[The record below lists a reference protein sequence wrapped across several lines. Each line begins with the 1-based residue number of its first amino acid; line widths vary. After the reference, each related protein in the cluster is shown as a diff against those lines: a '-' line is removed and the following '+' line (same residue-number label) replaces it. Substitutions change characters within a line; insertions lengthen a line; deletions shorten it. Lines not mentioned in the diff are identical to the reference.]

1 MTWLYKKK
9 KAKAR
14 SPAIRRRA
22 HGKNH
27 GTAALSFIKK
37 EKGGGKGST
46 KMEERSLELDDDGK
60 IRLRRTGEEAGEVSA
75 DDIVIDIPDYKGFEE
90 EEAGARF
97 LAREGERRRAGAQAM
112 LAEADELFAAGDL
125 LGAGEKYLDCAA
137 LDRADWRPWFGVV
150 RVHTK
155 DLTDFSGFGEC
166 SRAFEKA
173 VRRMG
178 EAGRKE
184 VAARYGEQLSLRAEE
199 CGMRVK
205 AQAAADEE
213 KRAAERPQVM
223 RAYGRALRSF
233 AVVAA
238 LFLAFAVAS
247 AVLFPLIDAVP
258 GYQVL
263 IAAVVCGAAA
273 LVLLVAAAALGRRFW
288 RAFSAKR
295 RNERAGST
303 PEGRLARLLAEEEEC
318 IRMILED
325 IM

>member
-1 MTWLYKKK
+1 
-9 KAKAR
+9 
-14 SPAIRRRA
+14 
-22 HGKNH
+22 
-27 GTAALSFIKK
+27 
-37 EKGGGKGST
+37 
-46 KMEERSLELDDDGK
+46 MEERSLELDDDGK

-137 LDRADWRPWFGVV
+137 LDRADWQPWFGVV

-199 CGMRVK
+199 CGMRAR

-318 IRMILED
+318 IRMVLED

>member
-1 MTWLYKKK
+1 MFPEINRETFIDD
-9 KAKAR
+9 AVH
-14 SPAIRRRA
+14 IRRATPTVGLHRA
-22 HGKNH
+22 
-27 GTAALSFIKK
+27 AD
-37 EKGGGKGST
+37 KGNIT
-46 KMEERSLELDDDGK
+46 N
-60 IRLRRTGEEAGEVSA
+60 
-75 DDIVIDIPDYKGFEE
+75 DI
-90 EEAGARF
+90 
-97 LAREGERRRAGAQAM
+97 
-112 LAEADELFAAGDL
+112 
-125 LGAGEKYLDCAA
+125 
-137 LDRADWRPWFGVV
+137 
-150 RVHTK
+150 T
-155 DLTDFSGFGEC
+155 
-166 SRAFEKA
+166 
-173 VRRMG
+173 RMG
-178 EAGRKE
+178 RG

-199 CGMRVK
+199 CGMRAR

-318 IRMILED
+318 IRMVLED

>member
-1 MTWLYKKK
+1 
-9 KAKAR
+9 
-14 SPAIRRRA
+14 
-22 HGKNH
+22 
-27 GTAALSFIKK
+27 
-37 EKGGGKGST
+37 
-46 KMEERSLELDDDGK
+46 MEERTLELDDDGK

-125 LGAGEKYLDCAA
+125 PGAGEKYLDCAA

-199 CGMRVK
+199 CGMRAR

-288 RAFSAKR
+288 RAFSA
-295 RNERAGST
+295 
-303 PEGRLARLLAEEEEC
+303 
-318 IRMILED
+318 
-325 IM
+325 